1 MCELDS
7 HVELCICF
15 QPYKNMNAKEMKKEN
30 METQNRE
37 ATNMYRVENKHQLK
51 SEINREKNKKLSF
64 QLFSFPEL
72 WILNSD
78 F

>member
-1 MCELDS
+1 
-7 HVELCICF
+7 
-15 QPYKNMNAKEMKKEN
+15 MNAKKMKKEN

-37 ATNMYRVENKHQLK
+37 ATNIYRVENKHQLN